1 MTTKHIHDVLLK
13 FVETALFEVTPIFVL
28 RVACR
33 MFFLYIKLPKLDNWW
48 STKQPHRYVPRRY
61 QLDEPD
67 FLLRTKRIEVK
78 DTGIRDGS
86 TGGPWGLGPPWPK
99 EKKGKKNWAPQP
111 KGEKKINDYIFFI
124 SRIVPHFF
132 KNLRLPFFYLA

>member
-48 STKQPHRYVPRRY
+48 ITKQPHRYVPRRY
-61 QLDEPD
+61 Q
-67 FLLRTKRIEVK
+67 
-78 DTGIRDGS
+78 S
-86 TGGPWGLGPPWPK
+86 T
-99 EKKGKKNWAPQP
+99 
-111 KGEKKINDYIFFI
+111 
-124 SRIVPHFF
+124 
-132 KNLRLPFFYLA
+132 NL